1 MIQFSQSI
9 EFKNLHVSVGMG
21 QMPLEP
27 LYTDWSIY
35 NQALFQV
42 VSNAV
47 KFNKTNGA
55 IAVSIYF
62 QRDNRTEIKSSTS
75 QKSINSSIEVGRIV
89 TVVKDTG
96 MGMSQLKQRD
106 LFKIRTHLPN
116 KAGAKN
122 HQP

>member
-1 MIQFSQSI
+1 MIQFSQII

-21 QMPLEP
+21 QMPMEP

-35 NQALFQV
+35 NQILFQI

-62 QRDNRTEIKSSTS
+62 QRENKTVKKSSTS
-75 QKSINSSIEVGRIV
+75 
-89 TVVKDTG
+89 
-96 MGMSQLKQRD
+96 
-106 LFKIRTHLPN
+106 
-116 KAGAKN
+116 
-122 HQP
+122 